1 MQSENTQKTSSDN
14 IVVNIYKYTN
24 AKHDTRHVL
33 IYDDR
38 AWRIDNCIHADDLEF
53 AFQMFIQG
61 FGLDPSDHMDKL
73 TFIETVSKQTHPHY
87 FI

>member
-1 MQSENTQKTSSDN
+1 MQSENTQKILSDN
-14 IVVNIYKYTN
+14 MIVDIYKYTN

-38 AWRIDNCIHADDLEF
+38 AWHIDNCMHADDLEF

-61 FGLDPSDHMDKL
+61 FGWDHSDRMDKL
-73 TFIETVSKQTHPHY
+73 TFIETISKQTHPHY